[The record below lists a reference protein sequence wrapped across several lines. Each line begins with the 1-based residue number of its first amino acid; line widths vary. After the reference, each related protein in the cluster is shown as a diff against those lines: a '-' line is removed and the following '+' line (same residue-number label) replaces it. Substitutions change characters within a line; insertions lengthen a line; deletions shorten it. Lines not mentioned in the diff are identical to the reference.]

1 MLMQELLNALLI
13 GGIYASIGIGFSLV
27 YGVMNLLNLVHGGVI
42 MLAGYV
48 TFSLFRATGVD
59 PFLSIPVTMAAFF
72 ALGYGLQWFLIN
84 RILSA
89 SVFMSLI
96 LTYGIDLVLVNLVL
110 LVWKTDLLA
119 VTPGYAG
126 ASWSMAGLVISKIR
140 VAIFAV
146 SALLTGLM
154 YVFLDF
160 TRTGSAIRAA
170 ALDKEAAE
178 LVGVDTP
185 HIYAITYGVSS
196 ALAAASGSMLA
207 TIYTLTPTIDGV
219 YLGKAFVVAVLG
231 GLGNITGAA
240 VGGLV
245 LAFAESLGVAL
256 FGPSYQEVIGFGIF
270 LVVLILR
277 PHGLVGRRFYAEI

>member
-96 LTYGIDLVLVNLVL
+96 LTYGIDLVIVNLVL